1 MAFGT
6 NALSYG
12 DIKVKSLKSKAW
24 GCSLILS
31 FLFVFLAKAFPS
43 LSRRDMTGSVL
54 THRQE
59 HLNATHC
66 IVHILSFAYVCTA
79 LPTEVPTK
87 MKINRTNPTK
97 PLTLGLML
105 SWICKIHCAKERGN
119 MPLEW
124 YSIMRT
130 MRIGYTCMDLIPL
143 FF

>member
-12 DIKVKSLKSKAW
+12 DIKVKSLKSKAL
-24 GCSLILS
+24 GLFFDS
-31 FLFVFLAKAFPS
+31 FFSFVFLAKAFPS

-97 PLTLGLML
+97 PLTLGFML
-105 SWICKIHCAKERGN
+105 SWILQTHCAKERGIL
-119 MPLEW
+119 PLE
-124 YSIMRT
+124 
-130 MRIGYTCMDLIPL
+130 
-143 FF
+143 